1 MSLWSTAVRAGSQ
14 NKTEPTSRASAQYTA
29 THSSSLS
36 VSVYNGTDYIIR
48 AKSLAQVANLNLR

>member
-1 MSLWSTAVRAGSQ
+1 MSLWSTTARAESP

-48 AKSLAQVANLNLR
+48 GISLAQVANLN